1 MLLLNVSIEAKA
13 KNDST
18 PGEGRNISMHWRG
31 IAEIDE
37 VVESILGNTFKG
49 GETNFNPITRFKI
62 DVKGKN
68 LENRMFV
75 GLGQFVVK
83 GENLSIIYEV
93 YERCIQ
99 PDLSQLTKTDLA

>member
-49 GETNFNPITRFKI
+49 EKPTLIQ
-62 DVKGKN
+62 VKGKN